1 MKTKLYSI
9 TFLLLFVLSSCVP
22 VSYIKGTKH
31 TDKKEMKSFLKGLEK
46 VALSK
51 HYTLLMDYMDPEFIS
66 NGHEIESNG
75 DDLLF
80 IDEIFTGYDINTK
93 TYHCIHQKD
102 IISFETRHVNQINAN
117 LYKGKFTIGDTHSL
131 IDCYLF
137 IKKTTLNGKIEF
149 GILGSTTN

>member
-9 TFLLLFVLSSCVP
+9 TLLFLLGLSACAP
-22 VSYIKGTKH
+22 IQFQKGTKH
-31 TDKKEMKSFLKGLEK
+31 TDKKELKSFLKGLEE

-51 HYTLLMDYMDPEFIS
+51 HYTLLMDYMDSEFM
-66 NGHEIESNG
+66 NHAHEIESKG

-80 IDEIFTGYDINTK
+80 VDEIFTGYDVNTK

-102 IISFETRHVNQINAN
+102 IISFETIQVNQLNDN
-117 LYKGKFTIGDTHSL
+117 LYKGKFIIGDTHSL

-137 IKKTTLNGKIEF
+137 IKKSTPQQKTVF
-149 GILGSTTN
+149 GILGSTTK